1 MTKKCHGKQRLAT
14 KKYANSL
21 TKIVTDHALGTT
33 DVQLNSQ
40 IIPQM
45 SNIIAE
51 SLSMIGLHPLAFKS
65 C

>member
-1 MTKKCHGKQRLAT
+1 MIKKCDCNLPLAT
-14 KKYANSL
+14 KMYANSL
-21 TKIVTDHALGTT
+21 TNIVTDHASGTT

-45 SNIIAE
+45 SNLIAE
-51 SLSMIGLHPLAFKS
+51 SLSMIRLHPLAFKS